1 MVDTVVFWAALLY
14 FEIGILVFVI
24 RQIHYLDTDANEEL
38 AIFILWPVLFVY
50 LIVKTFAVGCFRL
63 AKKEFL

>member
-24 RQIHYLDTDANEEL
+24 RQIHYFNTDSNEEF
-38 AIFILWPVLFVY
+38 AIFILWPVLLIY

>member
-1 MVDTVVFWAALLY
+1 MVDTVVFWTALLY

-24 RQIHYLDTDANEEL
+24 RQIHYFNTDSNEEF
-38 AIFILWPVLFVY
+38 AIFILWPVLLIY